1 MRPRW
6 SERAPA
12 DPHKLADAIERAPM
26 STTTASSQAN
36 RVSAEQCGDGTSLR
50 LPESED
56 LAMRLLDRRPLTRT
70 IAAIVLAAILFGCTT
85 TRTVDVRG
93 LSGIEGLARE
103 VEARDRVMVKTHDG
117 RELEF
122 EVIRVEADAL
132 VGVTERVERN
142 EIEELE
148 VTRVDE
154 LRTAGGLG
162 GGTLA
167 ILIAMG
173 IIFVAV
179 APAAIL
185 SASP

>member
-1 MRPRW
+1 M
-6 SERAPA
+6 
-12 DPHKLADAIERAPM
+12 
-26 STTTASSQAN
+26 
-36 RVSAEQCGDGTSLR
+36 
-50 LPESED
+50 
-56 LAMRLLDRRPLTRT
+56 
-70 IAAIVLAAILFGCTT
+70 
-85 TRTVDVRG
+85 
-93 LSGIEGLARE
+93 
-103 VEARDRVMVKTHDG
+103 EARDRVMVKTHDG